1 MSEKEKKEH
10 DKEKK
15 PKGPKPEGKGHGEK
29 GGGEKKARK
38 PKGPALAEEVADE
51 GPQQPVPPARLYE
64 RYKSEIAPALGEKI
78 GQKNRLAVP
87 RLEKIVISMG
97 VGRFAVEGGEGK
109 AKMQQAEK
117 ELSVIAG
124 QKPVRTK
131 AKKSVAN
138 FKVREGMETGL
149 KVTLRGQRMYEFLD
163 RMITLAIPRVKDFRG
178 LDPNGFDKAG
188 NYNFGFT
195 EQTVFPEVNAAEV
208 TFQQGMNITMV
219 TTAKNPDQGR
229 DHSKISLHCSP
240 TACRSNPGPPSFAS
254 SDSRKTVRIIPT
266 RTACLFI
273 RCNFT
278 SILNRVKL
286 FKLRDWFSSS
296 MKPTTGCVR
305 SSPTAAHCPR
315 KIRNPGGSATRPA
328 NGTETRCSSK
338 LSVSATWAGWMKKV
352 RL

>member
-1 MSEKEKKEH
+1 MSEKEKQD

-15 PKGPKPEGKGHGEK
+15 PKGQKPGGDKAHGGGEHGGKGGK
-29 GGGEKKARK
+29 GGGEKKAKK
-38 PKGPALAEEVADE
+38 PKGPAAAEEVADE
-51 GPQQPVPPARLYE
+51 GPQQPAPPARLYE
-64 RYKSEIAPALGEKI
+64 RFKAEIAPSLGDKI
-78 GQKNRLAVP
+78 GQKNRLAIP

-97 VGRFAVEGGEGK
+97 VGRFATEGGDGK

-138 FKVREGMETGL
+138 FKVREGMDTGL

-163 RMITLAIPRVKDFRG
+163 RLITLAIPRVKDFRG

-229 DHSKISLHCSP
+229 ELLRHFGMPFREHSKQD
-240 TACRSNPGPPSFAS
+240 R
-254 SDSRKTVRIIPT
+254 
-266 RTACLFI
+266 
-273 RCNFT
+273 
-278 SILNRVKL
+278 
-286 FKLRDWFSSS
+286 
-296 MKPTTGCVR
+296 
-305 SSPTAAHCPR
+305 
-315 KIRNPGGSATRPA
+315 
-328 NGTETRCSSK
+328 
-338 LSVSATWAGWMKKV
+338 
-352 RL
+352 

>member
-38 PKGPALAEEVADE
+38 PKGPALAEEAADE

-178 LDPNGFDKAG
+178 LDPNVFDKAG

-229 DHSKISLHCSP
+229 ELLRHFGMPFREHSKQD
-240 TACRSNPGPPSFAS
+240 R
-254 SDSRKTVRIIPT
+254 
-266 RTACLFI
+266 
-273 RCNFT
+273 
-278 SILNRVKL
+278 
-286 FKLRDWFSSS
+286 
-296 MKPTTGCVR
+296 
-305 SSPTAAHCPR
+305 
-315 KIRNPGGSATRPA
+315 
-328 NGTETRCSSK
+328 
-338 LSVSATWAGWMKKV
+338 
-352 RL
+352 

>member
-1 MSEKEKKEH
+1 MSEKEKKEE
-10 DKEKK
+10 KEKK

-38 PKGPALAEEVADE
+38 PKGPAAPEEVADE

-64 RYKSEIAPALGEKI
+64 RFKAEIAPSLGDKI
-78 GQKNRLAVP
+78 GQKNRLAIP

-97 VGRFAVEGGEGK
+97 VGRFATEGGDGK

-124 QKPVRTK
+124 QRPVRTK

-219 TTAKNPDQGR
+219 TTAKSAEQGR
-229 DHSKISLHCSP
+229 ELLKQFGFPFREKSQLE
-240 TACRSNPGPPSFAS
+240 AR
-254 SDSRKTVRIIPT
+254 
-266 RTACLFI
+266 
-273 RCNFT
+273 
-278 SILNRVKL
+278 
-286 FKLRDWFSSS
+286 
-296 MKPTTGCVR
+296 
-305 SSPTAAHCPR
+305 
-315 KIRNPGGSATRPA
+315 
-328 NGTETRCSSK
+328 
-338 LSVSATWAGWMKKV
+338 
-352 RL
+352 